1 LSVLKK
7 LAGETV
13 IYGGSSIIG
22 RFLNWWLVPFY
33 TRMFAPEQYG
43 IVSNVY
49 AYVAFLLILLTYG
62 METSFFRFAGKSK
75 KPDEVYT
82 TTLISLFVTS
92 VSFVLAVFVFS
103 GNIAAWMEYPGHPEY
118 IRWMGLTVALDAFTS
133 IPFARLRLNSRPV
146 RFAIVKLTGIAVN
159 IGLNIFLIYYCPKII
174 DTNPDSIFRYIYNPH
189 IGIGYVF
196 IANLISSAIM
206 LVMLFPDFI
215 GKKMVFDKSLL
226 LQMLRYGW
234 PLLIVGLAGMANQN
248 IEKILMPK
256 LLPESVDGLQQLGIY
271 AANFKLA
278 VLMNLFIQAFR
289 YSFEPFFFSHYKGE
303 DSKMTYALVM
313 KYFVIFGLTIFLGV
327 MLYLGIAKYFI
338 GSRYY
343 DGLKIVPFIL
353 MGYFFQGIF
362 YTLSLWYKLTDKTS
376 YGAKLALLGAVVT
389 IGLNVLFIPALGY
402 MASALAFLVASI
414 VMTVA
419 SYFLG
424 QKHFPVKYDL
434 KRVALY
440 FVVALILYFIG
451 VNINVSNVVIHYVLR
466 TIVILVFLGFVVFKE
481 KRELKRLFV

>member
-1 LSVLKK
+1 M
-7 LAGETV
+7 V

-33 TRMFAPEQYG
+33 TRMFLPEQYG

-62 METSFFRFAGKSK
+62 METSFFRFAGKSE

-82 TTLISLFVTS
+82 TTLLSLLVTS
-92 VSFVLAVFVFS
+92 VSFVLVIFVFS
-103 GNIAAWMEYPGHPEY
+103 GNLASWMEYPGHPEY
-118 IRWMGLTVALDAFTS
+118 VRWMGLTVALDAFTS
-133 IPFARLRLNSRPV
+133 IPFARLRLKSRPL
-146 RFAIVKLTGIAVN
+146 RFAFVKLTGIAVN
-159 IGLNIFLIYYCPKII
+159 IGLNVFLIYYCPKII
-174 DTNPDSIFRYIYNPH
+174 SANPDSIFRHIYNPD

-196 IANLISSAIM
+196 ISNLISSA
-206 LVMLFPDFI
+206 VMLLLLLPDFI
-215 GKKMVFDKSLL
+215 GKKMVFDKKLL
-226 LQMLRYGW
+226 MQMLNYGW

-256 LLPESVDGLQQLGIY
+256 LLPASVDGLQQLGIY

-313 KYFVIFGLTIFLGV
+313 KYFVIFGLLIFLSV
-327 MLYLGIAKYFI
+327 MLYIGIAKYFI

-343 DGLKIVPFIL
+343 EGLRIVPFIL

-389 IGLNVLFIPALGY
+389 IGLNVLFIPVMGY
-402 MASALAFLVASI
+402 MASALAFLIASV

-419 SYFLG
+419 SYLLG

-440 FVVALILYFIG
+440 FGVALVLYIVG
-451 VNINVSNVVIHYVLR
+451 VNINVPNHIIHYGIR
-466 TIVILVFLGFVVFKE
+466 TIVIIIFLAFVVVKE
-481 KRELKRLFV
+481 KKELKRLFV

>member
-1 LSVLKK
+1 MSALKK

-33 TRMFAPEQYG
+33 TRMFVPEQYG

-62 METSFFRFAGKSK
+62 METSFFRFAGKSE

-82 TTLISLFVTS
+82 TTLISLLVTS
-92 VSFVLAVFVFS
+92 VSFVLAIFVFS
-103 GNIAAWMEYPGHPEY
+103 GNIATWMEYPGHPEY
-118 IRWMGLTVALDAFTS
+118 VRWMGLTVALDAFTS
-133 IPFARLRLNSRPV
+133 IPFARLRLNSRPI
-146 RFAIVKLTGIAVN
+146 RFAAVKLIGIAVN

-174 DTNPDSIFRYIYNPH
+174 DQHPGSILRHIYNPQ

-196 IANLISSAIM
+196 IANLISSAVM
-206 LVMLFPDFI
+206 LLLLFPDFM
-215 GKKMVFDKSLL
+215 GKKLVFDKKLL
-226 LQMLRYGW
+226 LQMLRYAW
-234 PLLIVGLAGMANQN
+234 PLLIVGLAGMVNQN
-248 IEKILMPK
+248 IEKILLPK
-256 LLPESVDGLQQLGIY
+256 LLPASVDGLKQLGIY

-343 DGLKIVPFIL
+343 EGLRIVPFIL

-389 IGLNVLFIPALGY
+389 IGLNVLFIPVLGY
-402 MASALAFLVASI
+402 MASALAFLIASV
-414 VMTVA
+414 VMTVV
-419 SYFLG
+419 SYVLG
-424 QKHFPVKYDL
+424 QKHFPVKYNL
-434 KRVALY
+434 KRIVLYFCVALVLY
-440 FVVALILYFIG
+440 VVG
-451 VNINVSNVVIHYVLR
+451 VNIHIPNLILHYIVR
-466 TIVILVFLGFVVFKE
+466 TIVIIIFLAFVVVKE
-481 KRELKRLFV
+481 KKELKRLFV

>member
-1 LSVLKK
+1 MSALKK

-33 TRMFAPEQYG
+33 TRMFLPEQYG

-62 METSFFRFAGKSK
+62 METSFFRFAGKSE

-82 TTLISLFVTS
+82 TTLLSLLVTS
-92 VSFVLAVFVFS
+92 VSFVLVIFVFS
-103 GNIAAWMEYPGHPEY
+103 GNLASWMEYPGHPEY
-118 IRWMGLTVALDAFTS
+118 VRWMGLTVALDAFTS
-133 IPFARLRLNSRPV
+133 IPFARLRLKSRPL
-146 RFAIVKLTGIAVN
+146 RFAFVKLTGIAVN
-159 IGLNIFLIYYCPKII
+159 IGLNVFLIYYCPKII
-174 DTNPDSIFRYIYNPH
+174 SANPDSIFRHIYNPD

-196 IANLISSAIM
+196 ISNLISSA
-206 LVMLFPDFI
+206 VMLLLLLPDFI
-215 GKKMVFDKSLL
+215 GKKMVFDKKLL
-226 LQMLRYGW
+226 MQMLNYGW

-256 LLPESVDGLQQLGIY
+256 LLPASVDGLQQLGIY

-313 KYFVIFGLTIFLGV
+313 KYFVIFGLLIFLSV
-327 MLYLGIAKYFI
+327 MLYIGIAKYFI

-343 DGLKIVPFIL
+343 EGLRIVPFIL

-389 IGLNVLFIPALGY
+389 IGLNVLFIPVMGY
-402 MASALAFLVASI
+402 MASALAFLIASV

-419 SYFLG
+419 SYLLG

-440 FVVALILYFIG
+440 FGVALVLYIVG
-451 VNINVSNVVIHYVLR
+451 VNVNVPNHIIHYGIR
-466 TIVILVFLGFVVFKE
+466 TIVIIIFLAFVVVKE
-481 KRELKRLFV
+481 KKELKRLFV

>member
-1 LSVLKK
+1 LSALKK

-33 TRMFAPEQYG
+33 TRMFLPEQYG

-62 METSFFRFAGKSK
+62 METSFFRFAGKSE

-82 TTLISLFVTS
+82 TTLLSLLVTS
-92 VSFVLAVFVFS
+92 VSFVLVIFVFS
-103 GNIAAWMEYPGHPEY
+103 GNLASWMEYPGHPEY
-118 IRWMGLTVALDAFTS
+118 VRWMGLTVALDAFTS
-133 IPFARLRLNSRPV
+133 IPFARLRLKSRPL
-146 RFAIVKLTGIAVN
+146 RFAFVKLTGIAVN
-159 IGLNIFLIYYCPKII
+159 IGLNVFLIYYCPKII
-174 DTNPDSIFRYIYNPH
+174 SANPDSIFRHIYNPD

-196 IANLISSAIM
+196 ISNLISSA
-206 LVMLFPDFI
+206 VMLLLLLPDFI
-215 GKKMVFDKSLL
+215 GKKMVFDKKLL
-226 LQMLRYGW
+226 MQMLNYGW
-234 PLLIVGLAGMANQN
+234 PLLIVGLAGMVNQN

-256 LLPESVDGLQQLGIY
+256 LLPASVDGLQQLGIY

-313 KYFVIFGLTIFLGV
+313 KYFVIFGLLIFLSV
-327 MLYLGIAKYFI
+327 MLYIGIAKYFI

-343 DGLKIVPFIL
+343 EGLRIVPFIL

-389 IGLNVLFIPALGY
+389 IGLNVLFIPVMGY
-402 MASALAFLVASI
+402 MASAFAFLIAS
-414 VMTVA
+414 VFMTVA
-419 SYFLG
+419 SYLLG

-440 FVVALILYFIG
+440 FGVALVLYIVG
-451 VNINVSNVVIHYVLR
+451 VNINVPNHIIHYGIR
-466 TIVILVFLGFVVFKE
+466 TIVIIIFLAFVVVKE
-481 KRELKRLFV
+481 KKELKRLFV

>member
-1 LSVLKK
+1 MSALRK

-33 TRMFAPEQYG
+33 TRMFVPEQYG

-62 METSFFRFAGKSK
+62 METSFFRFAGKSE

-82 TTLISLFVTS
+82 TTLISLLVTS
-92 VSFVLAVFVFS
+92 VSFVLAIFVFS
-103 GNIAAWMEYPGHPEY
+103 GNIATWMEYPGHPEY
-118 IRWMGLTVALDAFTS
+118 VRWMGLTVALDAFTS
-133 IPFARLRLNSRPV
+133 IPFARLRLNSRPI
-146 RFAIVKLTGIAVN
+146 RFAAVKLIGIAVN

-174 DTNPDSIFRYIYNPH
+174 DQHPGSILRHIYNPQ

-196 IANLISSAIM
+196 IANLISSAVM
-206 LVMLFPDFI
+206 LLLLFPDFM
-215 GKKMVFDKSLL
+215 GKKLVFDKKLL
-226 LQMLRYGW
+226 LQMLRYAW
-234 PLLIVGLAGMANQN
+234 PLLIVGLAGMVNQN
-248 IEKILMPK
+248 IEKILLPK
-256 LLPESVDGLQQLGIY
+256 LLPASVDGLKQLGIY

-343 DGLKIVPFIL
+343 EGLRIVPFIL

-389 IGLNVLFIPALGY
+389 IGLNVLFIPVLGY
-402 MASALAFLVASI
+402 MASALAFLIASV
-414 VMTVA
+414 VMTVV
-419 SYFLG
+419 SYVLG
-424 QKHFPVKYDL
+424 QKHFPVKYNL
-434 KRVALY
+434 KRIVLYFCVALVLY
-440 FVVALILYFIG
+440 VVG
-451 VNINVSNVVIHYVLR
+451 VNIHIPNLILHYIVR
-466 TIVILVFLGFVVFKE
+466 TIVIIIFLAFVVVKE